1 MERREITTQR
11 NIILL
16 DDGLVICLAGFEL
29 MSFQITSEGGYDG
42 VKLATLDYLLL
53 FCHELS
59 ANEGVLKLNIPICV
73 GLLFFFC
80 VVSTKNMR
88 YGAPCPSDY

>member
-1 MERREITTQR
+1 MERRKITQR

-16 DDGLVICLAGFEL
+16 YDGLVICLAGFEL

-42 VKLATLDYLLL
+42 VKLATLDSLLL
-53 FCHELS
+53 FRHELS

-73 GLLFFFC
+73 GLSFLC
-80 VVSTKNMR
+80 VW
-88 YGAPCPSDY
+88 